1 MPPATHTMRLGAGVC
16 GAWHGYACWWYFRYL
31 FYGRRS
37 VSMLDSGSE
46 SGCANQMIKKTTRLD
61 IRTHCGP
68 IFGLVENSIEERGL
82 GRGDIFQVR
91 LQANIGNLNANGK
104 NIFHNHIPVYKRF
117 RSPAKIP
124 IINLAAKFYK
134 YQNYFSVHLQI
145 ALRTRCKAIPP
156 SILKYSVL
164 RANLVNLEKSQ
175 KYSKMHIGWHVGVV
189 FNFLT
194 SLFQIIN
201 V

>member
-1 MPPATHTMRLGAGVC
+1 MSAEPGMAMHADDISVIYFMAGAVL
-16 GAWHGYACWWYFRYL
+16 ACWTPD
-31 FYGRRS
+31 RS
-37 VSMLDSGSE
+37 PDALTKL
-46 SGCANQMIKKTTRLD
+46 IKKTTRLD

-145 ALRTRCKAIPP
+145 ALRTRFKAIPP

-175 KYSKMHIGWHVGVV
+175 KYSKMHIG
-189 FNFLT
+189 
-194 SLFQIIN
+194 
-201 V
+201 